1 MRPAQHSK
9 DAHDSSSAFELR
21 HLRPQSPT
29 QGQGLGSA
37 SKYPG
42 LHWTRRRRSGCGE
55 ILTGTTRS
63 QEPLQKYIV
72 MPFSPWTVPKQKDDL
87 LAGKRTRRKRWVR

>member
-1 MRPAQHSK
+1 MRPEQHPR

-21 HLRPQSPT
+21 HLGQQSPT

-37 SKYPG
+37 SKYSRLPR
-42 LHWTRRRRSGCGE
+42 TRRSATCGE

-63 QEPLQKYIV
+63 QEPFAKIYFDAFAAQIV
-72 MPFSPWTVPKQKDDL
+72 P
-87 LAGKRTRRKRWVR
+87 